1 MASYPVEMRRCQHI
15 KVNGTQCGSPALRK
29 GQFCHYHNESRPTRV
44 QVPGE
49 RGQASGAILVP
60 VFEDANAI
68 QTVVRQ
74 VAIMVLEKKIE
85 SKAAGLVLYALQI
98 ASSNLKRM
106 DAEKPR
112 PVQVVVDPKKVAE
125 TPLGMTPWSEKP
137 GGHEPEEVEDKVV
150 ARTKRAILEEEESAR
165 RAEENQWMREQL
177 RQITERMERYGE
189 EVEEWIAK
197 DDATVD
203 GLKRV
208 VQHVKRQMEEVADAN
223 LHHCTLED
231 ATMWNMAEQEEW
243 RKLREKRNTATAR
256 QARAL
261 MARYRK

>member
-1 MASYPVEMRRCQHI
+1 M
-15 KVNGTQCGSPALRK
+15 NGTQCGSPALRNRE
-29 GQFCHYHNESRPTRV
+29 FCYFHQESRPARV

-49 RGQASGAILVP
+49 AGKRGSAILVP

-85 SKAAGLVLYALQI
+85 TKAAGLVLYALQI

-106 DAEKPR
+106 DHEKPR
-112 PVQVVVDPKKVAE
+112 PVQVVVEPKKVAE

-150 ARTKRAILEEEESAR
+150 ARTKRAILEEEENAR
-165 RAEENQWMREQL
+165 RAQENRWMQEQL
-177 RQITERMERYGE
+177 SQITEKMESYGQD
-189 EVEEWIAK
+189 VEEWIAK

-223 LHHCTLED
+223 LHHCTLYHVEML
-231 ATMWNMAEQEEW
+231 TSEEQAEW
-243 RKLREKRNTATAR
+243 SKLREKRNTPAAR
-256 QARAL
+256 QARSL
-261 MARYRK
+261 MARYRE